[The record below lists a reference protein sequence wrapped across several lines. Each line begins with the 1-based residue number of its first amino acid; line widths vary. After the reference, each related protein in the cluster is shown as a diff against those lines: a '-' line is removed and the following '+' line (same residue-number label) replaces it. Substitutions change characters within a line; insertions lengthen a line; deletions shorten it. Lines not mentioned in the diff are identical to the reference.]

1 MKTIILPICL
11 LVLVI
16 AFMAINGA
24 FVSNSLKAVIK
35 ETESLPDTPDDSTL
49 ARLNEIEQKWNKYK
63 EYYSA
68 VSKYDTIY
76 NISKDFESAKAGC
89 IADDP
94 GTYLSARKS
103 LVIAFE
109 YIKDMHSFRW
119 DNII

>member
-1 MKTIILPICL
+1 MKTIILPVCL
-11 LVLVI
+11 LVLVMV
-16 AFMAINGA
+16 FMVINGL
-24 FVSNSLKAVIK
+24 FVSSRLETVIT
-35 ETESLPDTPDDSTL
+35 EAESLPDTPDDNTL
-49 ARLNEIEQKWNKYK
+49 DRLNQVEQKWNKYK

>member
-49 ARLNEIEQKWNKYK
+49 AGLNEIEQKWNKYK

-109 YIKDMHSFRW
+109 YIKDLHSFRW

>member
-1 MKTIILPICL
+1 MKNIILPICL
-11 LVLVI
+11 LIFVT
-16 AFMAINGA
+16 AFMVINGV
-24 FVSNSLKAVIK
+24 FVSNSLDTVIK
-35 ETESLPDTPDDSTL
+35 ETESLPDVPDYDTL
-49 ARLNEIEQKWNKYK
+49 AKLESIEQNWNKYK

-103 LVIAFE
+103 LVIAFNYLSE
-109 YIKDMHSFRW
+109 THSFRW